1 MKESSDTKKL
11 VIGTITLAIA
21 IVFFGGFLQ
30 NTYGGIF
37 DSGQF
42 PEWFKTG
49 SGTSAKGGFLFAL
62 SLAPAVMLA
71 LGFVAIFEKYHA
83 LYAASRLLTPV
94 LKPLIGIPGCCSI
107 SLIASTQSTDAGSST
122 AKFLRQDGL
131 ISHKE
136 LLIFAAFQFSAGAMI
151 TNFLSSFAPVLLV
164 TDKAGNTAPAT
175 IAMVLGIVF
184 VFMTENKLITDVFVE
199 GARKG
204 WDIAVKNTI
213 PNVLMAF
220 VIIHILKVSGA
231 LSVIGKFLGFIMLPL
246 GLPGESIAVFMAA
259 FLSWGGS
266 AGVLVALGR

>member
-1 MKESSDTKKL
+1 
-11 VIGTITLAIA
+11 
-21 IVFFGGFLQ
+21 
-30 NTYGGIF
+30 
-37 DSGQF
+37 
-42 PEWFKTG
+42 
-49 SGTSAKGGFLFAL
+49 
-62 SLAPAVMLA
+62 MLA

-164 TDKAGNTAPAT
+164 TDKAGNTAHAT

-184 VFMTENKLITDVFVE
+184 VFN
-199 GARKG
+199 
-204 WDIAVKNTI
+204 
-213 PNVLMAF
+213 
-220 VIIHILKVSGA
+220 
-231 LSVIGKFLGFIMLPL
+231 
-246 GLPGESIAVFMAA
+246 
-259 FLSWGGS
+259 
-266 AGVLVALGR
+266 